1 MDSLRLALGG
11 PVGMSDHSMGWDV
24 SLAAV
29 ARGAQVIEKHLTLDR
44 TLPGPDHAASIEP
57 AEFKQMMTHIRAV
70 EAALGDGRK
79 IPAPCESN
87 TAEVARRSVVA
98 GRALAAGTTLTAQD
112 LAVKRPGTG
121 ILPKYFEALIG
132 RTLARSIDGDEPLQ
146 WSDFS

>member
-1 MDSLRLALGG
+1 
-11 PVGMSDHSMGWDV
+11 
-24 SLAAV
+24 
-29 ARGAQVIEKHLTLDR
+29 
-44 TLPGPDHAASIEP
+44 
-57 AEFKQMMTHIRAV
+57 MMTHIRAV